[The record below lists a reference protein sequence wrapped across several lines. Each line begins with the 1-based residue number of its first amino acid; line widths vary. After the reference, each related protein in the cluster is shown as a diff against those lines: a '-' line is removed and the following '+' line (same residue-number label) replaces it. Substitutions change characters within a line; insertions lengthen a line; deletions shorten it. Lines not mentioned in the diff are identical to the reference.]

1 MVIILKIRTII
12 KTFLCTAFVTF
23 TLAPPAFAANKGV
36 VTGDIVNIRSG
47 CGTDNKI
54 ITQVYRGNEYNI
66 IKNHGEWSEIEYA
79 GGMKGFIHND
89 FFKPV
94 EEKGTVT
101 GSYVN
106 IRKEASTNSEILGL
120 AYRGDTYTAVEDC
133 GEWVKIKYNG
143 SEAWIYGDYFKIGNF
158 PTINYNEVTANNVL
172 AEAGKYNG
180 FPYVY
185 GAAGP
190 NAFDCSGFT
199 QYVFKKFGVNLP
211 RTATSQASVGYP
223 IAKSDLKP
231 GDLVFFQ
238 NGGYIDHVGI
248 YVGNGQMIH
257 AASSRSGVRYA
268 SISCSYFGPRY
279 AGARRVI

>member
-1 MVIILKIRTII
+1 MKIRTII
-12 KTFLCTAFVTF
+12 KTFLCTAFVT
-23 TLAPPAFAANKGV
+23 LALSSTALAADKGV
-36 VTGDIVNIRSG
+36 VTGDVVNIRTG
-47 CGTDNKI
+47 CGTDTAI
-54 ITQVYRGNEYNI
+54 ITQAFRGNEYSI
-66 IKNHGEWSEIEYA
+66 IKNHGSWSEIEYA
-79 GGMKGFIHND
+79 EGKQGFISND
-89 FFKPV
+89 YFKPI
-94 EEKGTVT
+94 ETKGTVT

-106 IRKEASTNSEILGL
+106 IRKEPSTSSDILGVT
-120 AYRGDTYTAVEDC
+120 YVGDKLTVLEDC

-143 SEAWIYGDYFKIGNF
+143 DEAWIYGSYFRIGDV
-158 PTINYNEVTANNVL
+158 PAINYNEVTAKNIL
-172 AEAGKYNG
+172 AEADKYNG

-185 GAAGP
+185 GATGP

-199 QYVFKKFGVNLP
+199 QYIYKKFGVNLP
-211 RTATSQASVGYP
+211 RVAASQATVGY
-223 IAKSDLKP
+223 AVSKADLKP